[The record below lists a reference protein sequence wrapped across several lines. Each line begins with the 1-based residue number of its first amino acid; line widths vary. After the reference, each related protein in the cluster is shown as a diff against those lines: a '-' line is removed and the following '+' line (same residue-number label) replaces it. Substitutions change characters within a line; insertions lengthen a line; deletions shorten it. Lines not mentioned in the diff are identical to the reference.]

1 MVGLTEDAPRGDLTL
16 PDPTPGS
23 CRALASPSTSSSRS
37 SSSSTVAA
45 LGGLWG
51 GPTLAR
57 CRLRGL
63 HTLVLRAGQGFL
75 RAATQGPTQAAV
87 ATTHPRAGRRT
98 RSSSRRGLGSRRKG
112 GWGQGTIQDLC
123 QVL

>member
-1 MVGLTEDAPRGDLTL
+1 MVGLREDAPRGALTL

-23 CRALASPSTSSSRS
+23 CRALASPSTCSIQN

-45 LGGLWG
+45 LGGLLV
-51 GPTLAR
+51 GPTLAP

-98 RSSSRRGLGSRRKG
+98 RSSSRRCLGSRRKG
-112 GWGQGTIQDLC
+112 GWGQDTIQGSC